1 MPLFAEMKRK
11 KTLDLSLRKP
21 LKTKGLQ
28 MEART
33 GIEPVYEVL
42 QTSA

>member
-1 MPLFAEMKRK
+1 MSGVTSETGPDHGGFM
-11 KTLDLSLRKP
+11 
-21 LKTKGLQ
+21 

>member
-1 MPLFAEMKRK
+1 
-11 KTLDLSLRKP
+11 
-21 LKTKGLQ
+21 

-42 QTSA
+42 QTSYEHNDSRLIKYLLLIRC